1 MKPSD
6 PGLAQNLSISHNCP
20 DYVQC
25 LCLGQ
30 GQAIKSGFCPELVL
44 VQYLSSQCPRSVSG
58 RWEPNQSGIKYR
70 FCPESVQSKIC
81 PENVQHQRLPIPP
94 LDILWTRAGFSCPIF
109 VQRPL
114 TWTGSLHQLD
124 SDWTDPVLFLP
135 LDRSWTECRQTLDKS
150 WILCPGSVHPLSNH
164 PLLTRTTI
172 CSLDMS

>member
-1 MKPSD
+1 M
-6 PGLAQNLSISHNCP
+6 GAQPEWHQVQVLSR
-20 DYVQC
+20 VR
-25 LCLGQ
+25 
-30 GQAIKSGFCPELVL
+30 L
-44 VQYLSSQCPRSVSG
+44 VQNMSRKCPTSAFA
-58 RWEPNQSGIKYR
+58 NTLIA
-70 FCPESVQSKIC
+70 
-81 PENVQHQRLPIPP
+81 P

-164 PLLTRTTI
+164 PLLTSTTY
-172 CSLDMS
+172 SPMSSVEDTYIYIVSHKDPPYEVTRLSAFLSF

>member
-1 MKPSD
+1 M
-6 PGLAQNLSISHNCP
+6 GAQPEWHQVQVLSR
-20 DYVQC
+20 VR
-25 LCLGQ
+25 
-30 GQAIKSGFCPELVL
+30 L
-44 VQYLSSQCPRSVSG
+44 VQNMSRKCPTSAFA
-58 RWEPNQSGIKYR
+58 NTLIT
-70 FCPESVQSKIC
+70 
-81 PENVQHQRLPIPP
+81 P

-164 PLLTRTTI
+164 PLLTRTKI
-172 CSLDMS
+172 SSHSLLFSPRPGRMSLAQERRGE

>member
-1 MKPSD
+1 M
-6 PGLAQNLSISHNCP
+6 GAQPEWHQVQVLSR
-20 DYVQC
+20 VR
-25 LCLGQ
+25 
-30 GQAIKSGFCPELVL
+30 L
-44 VQYLSSQCPRSVSG
+44 VQNMSRKCPTSAFA
-58 RWEPNQSGIKYR
+58 NTLIA
-70 FCPESVQSKIC
+70 
-81 PENVQHQRLPIPP
+81 P

-164 PLLTRTTI
+164 PLLTRTET
-172 CSLDMS
+172 CSSVSVTPDLARREAASLLARLFNGMHARCATLISWPL